1 MDGSMESDDD
11 EEEDLEREAVAGIE
25 YDFVRGAKALNKD
38 LMQVS
43 SQIKY

>member
-1 MDGSMESDDD
+1 MMMRGGWME
-11 EEEDLEREAVAGIE
+11 RGAVAGIE